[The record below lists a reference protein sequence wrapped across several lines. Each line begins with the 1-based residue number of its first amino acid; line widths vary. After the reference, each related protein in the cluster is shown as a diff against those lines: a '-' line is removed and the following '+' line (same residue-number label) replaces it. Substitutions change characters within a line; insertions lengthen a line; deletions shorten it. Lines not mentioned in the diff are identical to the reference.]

1 MKYVQVTVDGKTYNL
16 AKSDDGVWKVT
27 NRAPLLAGDY
37 LATVTLTTEQ
47 GQKITMDTTDED
59 LLKALTLLVREGTTE
74 SGNRMLNYYPWVVK
88 CITEFQAITLSEG
101 FEIDFA
107 NSDVDLI
114 VSNAYLTTMSE
125 ERIYEWENMLNLAPN
140 SDDTVEDRREK
151 VIAEIRGNGKLNT
164 ALINA
169 VVGAFTNGGV
179 ATSYVEN
186 SVLYIKIL
194 PPVGNKQFKFDNVVK
209 AIAPKVPAH
218 LGLYVTR
225 DYATWGEVRDNF
237 ASWEDVAAQD
247 DWDSIKLY
255 IAPQ

>member
-16 AKSDDGVWKVT
+16 VKSEDGDWKVT

-37 LATVTLTTEQ
+37 LATVTLTTDQ
-47 GQKITMDTTDED
+47 GQKITLDTTDEE
-59 LLKALTLLVREGTTE
+59 LLKALTLLVREGTTD
-74 SGNRMLNYYPWVVK
+74 SGNRMLEYYPWVVK

-107 NSDVDLI
+107 NSDVELI
-114 VSNAYLTTMSE
+114 VSNAYLTTMGE
-125 ERIYEWENMLNLAPN
+125 DRIYEWETMLALAPD
-140 SDDTVEDRREK
+140 SDDTIEDRREK

-164 ALINA
+164 ALINSI
-169 VVGAFTNGGV
+169 VGAFTNGGT
-179 ATSYVEN
+179 ATSYVKD

-209 AIAPKVPAH
+209 AITPKVPAH
-218 LGLYVTR
+218 LGLSVTR
-225 DYATWGEVRDNF
+225 NYATWGEIKTNF
-237 ASWEDVAAQD
+237 ASWEAVAAQD

-255 IAPQ
+255 VAP

>member
-16 AKSDDGVWKVT
+16 VKSADGDWKVT

-37 LATVTLTTEQ
+37 LATVTLTTDQ
-47 GQKITMDTTDED
+47 GQKITMDTTDEE
-59 LLKALTLLVREGTTE
+59 LIKALTLLVREGTTE
-74 SGNRMLNYYPWVVK
+74 SGNRMLEYYPWVVK

-107 NSDVDLI
+107 NSDVEVI
-114 VSNAYLTTMSE
+114 VSNAYLTTMGE
-125 ERIYEWENMLNLAPN
+125 DRIYEWETMLALAPD
-140 SDDTVEDRREK
+140 SDDTIEDRREK
-151 VIAEIRGNGKLNT
+151 IIAEIRGNGKLNT

-169 VVGAFTNGGV
+169 VVGAFTNGGT
-179 ATSYVEN
+179 ATSYVKD

-218 LGLYVTR
+218 LGLSVTR
-225 DYATWGEVRDNF
+225 NYATWGEVKNNYADWNAINKLDN
-237 ASWEDVAAQD
+237 WEELVL
-247 DWDSIKLY
+247 W